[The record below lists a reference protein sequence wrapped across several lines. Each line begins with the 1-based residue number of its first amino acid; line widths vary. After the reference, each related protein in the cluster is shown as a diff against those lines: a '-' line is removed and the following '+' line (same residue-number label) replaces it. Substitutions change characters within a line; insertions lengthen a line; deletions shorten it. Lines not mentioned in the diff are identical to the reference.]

1 MNKFGMYR
9 RRPDSALTK
18 RKLRRMPGVV
28 IFVRKTQSFLYPYF
42 KHLMSMSRRDP
53 DYALSGRRIRRMPIR
68 VGVVG
73 PIFRYPYHRNLRI
86 LLAR

>member
-28 IFVRKTQSFLYPYF
+28 FVRKTQLFLYPYF

-53 DYALSGRRIRRMPIR
+53 DYALSGRRARRMPTKA
-68 VGVVG
+68 GVVG
-73 PIFRYPYHRNLRI
+73 PIFRHPYHRNLRI